1 MMRIHYGILLYVQ
14 KKNPNRTQY
23 LVFQNAQK
31 LFFIFWLQSVS
42 FSMENSH
49 CAVVDSPT
57 LPICHMLPEKIRR
70 RKSKQS
76 VCSRKSQNCHDYIIY
91 NVGMPIFCTVLLH
104 LHFLTIS
111 TVHQPLLPI
120 ITIPILYTLQRFLT
134 QRLHTSA

>member
-1 MMRIHYGILLYVQ
+1 MNCDDEDTLRYSSVCLEEKPQQNTVPCFLECSKIIFHLLV
-14 KKNPNRTQY
+14 
-23 LVFQNAQK
+23 A
-31 LFFIFWLQSVS
+31 VS

-70 RKSKQS
+70 KKSKQS

-104 LHFLTIS
+104 LHLLTIS

-120 ITIPILYTLQRFLT
+120 ITIPILYTL
-134 QRLHTSA
+134 